1 MGIRLQKHGGGR
13 VWLYRLSPRL
23 DWMLRFGARP
33 KDKVGLTVGGG
44 ATIATGMQKQ
54 DLLDIADDLLRQA
67 ESVKD

>member
-13 VWLYRLSPRL
+13 VWL
-23 DWMLRFGARP
+23 LRFGTRP
-33 KDKVGLTVGGG
+33 KDKVGLTVAGG